1 MKKISDI
8 VQNRPIVGWLLF
20 LVTVTAVYLLSLLGY
35 SIAERKLEYKLTNQQ
50 MEPIARMET
59 RSEEYKNNYPRQYER
74 WQKTAEGD
82 FASLEGGNVMIDMLE
97 RDPRL
102 VVLWAGYGFSKDYNQ
117 GRGHMHT
124 VDDIRNSLRTSSAST
139 ATCWTCKSPDVVRII
154 DKIGPEAFYSGKWV
168 DFGSE
173 MVNAI
178 GCLDCHNPETM
189 NLEVNRPALIEAF
202 ERQGIDVND
211 MPHQE
216 KRTMVCAQCHVEY
229 YFKGKGKYLTFPW
242 DKGRDVEDVEE
253 YYDEIGHVDW
263 VHKIS
268 KAPMLKAQHPD
279 YELWEKGIHAQRGV
293 SCADCHMPYRREG
306 GVKFTDHHVQSPLAN
321 IANSCQVCHRESEE
335 TLRKNVFERQERVR
349 ELRLTSEDLLVK
361 AHIEAGAAWKAGANE
376 SEMEEVLQLI
386 RHSQWRWD
394 YVAASHGGSFHAPL
408 ESARILGSSIE
419 KSQEARLLLSRILMK
434 YNVKQPV
441 AMPDISSK
449 AKAQE
454 YIGLDMKKII
464 EDKRKFLE
472 TLVPQWQR
480 EAEEKGLLDEN
491 SRKK

>member
-8 VQNRPIVGWLLF
+8 VNKRPIVGWVLF
-20 LVTVTAVYLLSLLGY
+20 LFTVAAVYLLSLLGY

-50 MEPIARMET
+50 KEPIARMET
-59 RSEEYKNNYPRQYER
+59 RSEEWKNNYPRQYER
-74 WQKTAEGD
+74 WQQTAEGD

-117 GRGHMHT
+117 GRGHFHT
-124 VDDIRNSLRTSSAST
+124 VDDIRNTLRTSPAST
-139 ATCWTCKSPDVVRII
+139 ATCWTCKSPDVVRMM

-178 GCLDCHNPETM
+178 GCLDCHNPKTM
-189 NLEVNRPALIEAF
+189 ELEVNRPALIEAF
-202 ERQGIDVND
+202 ERQGIDVNKL
-211 MPHQE
+211 PHQE

-253 YYDEIGHVDW
+253 YYDEVGHVDW

-279 YELWEKGIHAQRGV
+279 YEIWEKGIHAQRGV

-335 TLRKNVFERQERVR
+335 TLRQNVFERQERVR

-361 AHIEAGAAWKAGANE
+361 AHIEAGAAWEAGA
-376 SEMEEVLQLI
+376 SDAEMKEVLQLI

-441 AMPDISSK
+441 PMPDISSK
-449 AKAQE
+449 AKAQD